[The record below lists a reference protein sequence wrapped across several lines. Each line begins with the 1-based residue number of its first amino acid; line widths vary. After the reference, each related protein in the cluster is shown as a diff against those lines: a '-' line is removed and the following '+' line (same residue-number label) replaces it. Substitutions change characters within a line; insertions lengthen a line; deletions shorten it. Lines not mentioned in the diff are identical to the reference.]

1 MVRRGVKQ
9 RTIRRATAFPSDVS
23 PENALFT
30 SAASGRDRTRCHST
44 DGTLKMIDDPQRSL
58 YRECSFFSGAGG
70 LVSTAPDYF
79 RFTAMLRNRSKLD
92 GVPCSAGRRWS

>member
-1 MVRRGVKQ
+1 
-9 RTIRRATAFPSDVS
+9 
-23 PENALFT
+23 
-30 SAASGRDRTRCHST
+30 
-44 DGTLKMIDDPQRSL
+44 MIDDPQRSL

-79 RFTAMLRNRSKLD
+79 RFTAMLRNRGKLD